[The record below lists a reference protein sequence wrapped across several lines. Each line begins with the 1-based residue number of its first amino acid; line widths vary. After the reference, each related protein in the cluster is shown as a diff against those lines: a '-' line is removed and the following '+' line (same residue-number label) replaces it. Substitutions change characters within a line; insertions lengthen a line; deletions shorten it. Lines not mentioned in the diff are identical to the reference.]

1 VDEYKEGKVIGHEGS
16 WLFGVQT
23 QKLGVILPTIRPFGD
38 KFKSEDVSDTI
49 HEDDEVVSTSE
60 TVTCPSG
67 TYEKCVKV
75 KKTLADGKIEYKF
88 YASGL
93 GVVREAPSDGDVLL
107 KSQTTRKS
115 TLY

>member
-1 VDEYKEGKVIGHEGS
+1 
-16 WLFGVQT
+16 
-23 QKLGVILPTIRPFGD
+23 
-38 KFKSEDVSDTI
+38 
-49 HEDDEVVSTSE
+49 
-60 TVTCPSG
+60 
-67 TYEKCVKV
+67 VKV